1 MFVPL
6 AFEQSLRPY
15 LHELARFE
23 TVQEL
28 ERSSVYRK
36 LKPDIDR
43 VLNHVWH
50 EDLAA
55 PVAASGNSVRA
66 VAWNIER
73 GIHLARIIQS
83 LREHP
88 SLEQAHVLFLS
99 ELDWGMARTHNSFAA
114 PKRFPA
120 RRI

>member
-6 AFEQSLRPY
+6 AFEQTLRPY
-15 LHELARFE
+15 LRELARFE
-23 TVQEL
+23 TMQEL

-36 LKPDIDR
+36 LKLDIDR

-55 PVAASGNSVRA
+55 SVAASGTSVHA

-73 GIHLARIIQS
+73 GIHLEGII
-83 LREHP
+83 
-88 SLEQAHVLFLS
+88 
-99 ELDWGMARTHNSFAA
+99 
-114 PKRFPA
+114 
-120 RRI
+120 